1 MPLPSDEF
9 DAAGSVTIHLDF
21 DVGRTSVRMG
31 KYELTGGDAMA
42 QAAVVDR
49 VIKQILAGWPRTAYA
64 SEIRRLVRVALCEGA
79 RT

>member
-1 MPLPSDEF
+1 MPDEF
-9 DAAGSVTIHLDF
+9 DATGSVTIHLDF

-42 QAAVVDR
+42 MAS
-49 VIKQILAGWPRTAYA
+49 VIYKVIRQILAAWPRTAYA
-64 SEIRRLVRVALCEGA
+64 SEIRRLVRVALCE